1 MALNCLLSISSKK
14 KKATTR
20 IRSKLLLRIEQMELS
35 DFKHDRL
42 KHATVTQLHKLQNN
56 LQ

>member
-14 KKATTR
+14 KKATTK
-20 IRSKLLLRIEQMELS
+20 ISKLLLRIEQMELS